1 MTLTVGGVALGG
13 APAEPPRSPDD
24 VGCNYGP
31 SLSYNRR
38 HVKRPPLPPPNVRF
52 NDQTAPLP
60 RSGLEHRPAPIGA
73 IVRVLGAKAQ
83 PAMLELR
90 VGVCV
95 LGSGPSCDIVISEP
109 TVSRQHVELGLVPEG
124 VTVKDLGS
132 RNGTFYQGQR
142 VEKMVLALGGR
153 INVGATTV
161 AIEAD
166 TEALAQAPE
175 FSGTFYRGIVGV
187 SLPIRRLF
195 AVLTRLEGSLATVL
209 VEGESGV
216 GKELVARALHDGSA
230 VGGGPFIA
238 VNCGAIP
245 RELVASE
252 LFGHKRGAFSGALDN
267 RRGAFES
274 ADGGTLFLDEI
285 GELPVEVQ
293 PVLLRAIELGEVRAV
308 GDDQSKHV
316 KVRLVAAT
324 NRNLEGEVR
333 AGRFRQD
340 LFYRLAVVRLAVP
353 PLRERPEDI
362 EPLAR
367 RFAINMGVGELPV
380 GVLEQLKGRSYP
392 GNVREL
398 QNAIQSYAA
407 LGDLPQGGAMRL
419 STLEQAFGEIVD
431 VQRPYAE
438 QKDDVTD
445 RFTRV
450 YLQALMTHSNGNQSV
465 AARLAGLNRS
475 YLGRLLVKHGL
486 AKGGAGAEAEDG
498 DDG

>member
-1 MTLTVGGVALGG
+1 M
-13 APAEPPRSPDD
+13 
-24 VGCNYGP
+24 
-31 SLSYNRR
+31 

-60 RSGLEHRPAPIGA
+60 RSSEPRPSPIGA
-73 IVRVLGAKAQ
+73 LVRVLGVKSA
-83 PAMLELR
+83 PPMLKLK
-90 VGVCV
+90 VGTCI
-95 LGSGPSCDIVISEP
+95 LGSGPNCDIVISEP
-109 TVSRQHVELGLVPEG
+109 TVSRVHVELGLVPEG

-153 INVGATTV
+153 INVGATAV
-161 AIEAD
+161 AIDAD

-175 FSGTFYRGIVGV
+175 FTGTFYRGIVGV

-216 GKELVARALHDGSA
+216 GKELVARALHEGSSVA
-230 VGGGPFIA
+230 GCPFIA

-252 LFGHKRGAFSGALDN
+252 LFGHRRGAFSGAIDA

-285 GELPVEVQ
+285 GELPIEVQ
-293 PVLLRAIELGEVRAV
+293 PVLLRAIESGEVRPV
-308 GDDQSKHV
+308 GDDQAKHV

-333 AGRFRQD
+333 ANRFRQD

-353 PLRERPEDI
+353 PLRERPEDV

-367 RFAINMGVGELPV
+367 RFATNMGIGELPT
-380 GVLEQLKGRSYP
+380 GVLEQLKSRSYA

-398 QNAIQSYAA
+398 QNAIQAYAA
-407 LGDLPQGGAMRL
+407 LGDLPQASSRL
-419 STLEQAFGEIVD
+419 SMLEQAFSEVVD
-431 VQRPYAE
+431 VQRPYAD
-438 QKDDVTD
+438 QKDEVTD

-450 YLQALMTHSNGNQSV
+450 YLMALMAHANGNQSV

-486 AKGGAGAEAEDG
+486 AKGGGVDVEVG